1 LTFPSRTEEDTVEG
15 RPVVVEGVVDE
26 ATVVVG
32 TSGPEVVVADSPLL
46 AGMEAAAV
54 VVPALEV
61 AVAATVG
68 VTEAELQAVA
78 PATGGRLSSPIP
90 ARQDRRLLPF
100 LASIVSHLLRLCL
113 KTKTYNKNIFRSIS
127 LDS

>member
-1 LTFPSRTEEDTVEG
+1 VEG

-32 TSGPEVVVADSPLL
+32 TSGPEVVVVDSLLL
-46 AGMEAAAV
+46 AGMEAAVV

-90 ARQDRRLLPF
+90 GRQDRRLLSF
-100 LASIVSHLLRLCL
+100 LAPIVSYLLPLCL
-113 KTKTYNKNIFRSIS
+113 KTKTHNKNIFRSIS

>member
-1 LTFPSRTEEDTVEG
+1 MEG

-46 AGMEAAAV
+46 AGTEAAVV

-68 VTEAELQAVA
+68 VTEAELPAVA
-78 PATGGRLSSPIP
+78 PATGGRLSSLIP

-100 LASIVSHLLRLCL
+100 LAPIVSHLLPLCL
-113 KTKTYNKNIFRSIS
+113 KTKIQTKTFSAPS
-127 LDS
+127 LSTLDW

>member
-1 LTFPSRTEEDTVEG
+1 MEG

-46 AGMEAAAV
+46 AGTEAAVVV

-127 LDS
+127 LDT

>member
-1 LTFPSRTEEDTVEG
+1 MEG
-15 RPVVVEGVVDE
+15 RPVVVEAVVDE

-68 VTEAELQAVA
+68 VTEAELPAVA

-90 ARQDRRLLPF
+90 ARQDRRLLSF
-100 LASIVSHLLRLCL
+100 LAPMPSAATLFE
-113 KTKTYNKNIFRSIS
+113 NKNLQQKHFPLHLSRLSTGS
-127 LDS
+127 SVKRH